1 MAVVVVGVVVKVG
14 FAGGVVSAT
23 IAVLLTIVILNASLA
38 LLLASFKTIENV
50 LSPSAPEVSKL
61 IVAFPSEPIVPT
73 LIPLTYISAP
83 TSPFTSIL

>member
-1 MAVVVVGVVVKVG
+1 VVVVGVVVKVG

-23 IAVLLTIVILNASLA
+23 IAVLLTIVIFKASLA
-38 LLLASFKTIENV
+38 LLLASFKTIANL

-61 IVAFPSEPIVPT
+61 IITFPSAPTVP
-73 LIPLTYISAP
+73 LLTPFIKTVAP